1 MSFSRDYV
9 VELLKDV
16 ASSGATELHLK
27 VPNRPLQRSPNGSLV
42 PITHAP
48 LTPRDTVDAV
58 FALCALAGLELPVGQ
73 LHDQEFAF
81 GLKGVGRFRV
91 YVYKQRGSLAAVVQR
106 KRLELPTLAQVGMTP
121 EHTSPVGRT
130 GITLLCG
137 ARRSE
142 AFAVCVAD
150 FNARSRGHVWTI
162 ESPIEWLHR
171 DGMASIAQREVGVDV
186 PDYETGIRQAM
197 RLGVD
202 LLAIDQV
209 PDHSTAQAILNAA
222 EHGVSCVVS
231 VPAPTIEEARWWIAR
246 QFVGEQRED
255 AMQRLDGLCNIIVAV
270 PEEGPA
276 CSWAPDQPLREV
288 G

>member
-1 MSFSRDYV
+1 MSFTRENIV
-9 VELLKDV
+9 GLLKDV

-58 FALCALAGLELPVGQ
+58 FALCSLAGLELPVGQ

-106 KRLELPTLAQVGMTP
+106 KRVELPTLSELGMTP
-121 EHTSPVGRT
+121 EQTGVVGT
-130 GITLLCG
+130 KGITILCG
-137 ARRSE
+137 ARRAE
-142 AFAVCVAD
+142 AFAVSVAD
-150 FNARSRGHVWTI
+150 YNARARGHVWTL

-202 LLAIDQV
+202 VLAIDQV
-209 PDHSTAQAILNAA
+209 PDLRTAEAILNAA
-222 EHGVSCVVS
+222 ERGVPTVISI
-231 VPAPTIEEARWWIAR
+231 PAPTVAEARWWIAR
-246 QFVGEQRED
+246 HFAGEHRED
-255 AMQRLDGLCNIIVAV
+255 AIRRIDTLCHTIVAV

-276 CSWAPDQPLREV
+276 IAWQPESALRQV